1 MPQTPKSLRVKIG
14 MDSEIAT
21 CGKEKNLRGTSLRK
35 TMRDSLCSFFYVAN
49 QEPDDAYCE
58 KNMQKLIDPIKC

>member
-1 MPQTPKSLRVKIG
+1 